1 MIVIHPILNPIV
13 FGKYNNTL
21 KKEWLKGNMP
31 SVKHDIGGNIL
42 TKENITNGHMLAKSK
57 GGITKLANLT
67 LEARAY
73 NQLKGNKPF
82 SWFFDTK
89 NFMRYCDEISQVRLK
104 NFNGLEYV
112 RGIIENAFTLL
123 REGK

>member
-1 MIVIHPILNPIV
+1 VKIRPIQPII
-13 FGKYNNTL
+13 FTKYRNVL

-31 SVKHDIGGNIL
+31 TVKHDIGGNLL
-42 TKENITNGHMLAKSK
+42 TPENATNGHMLAKSK
-57 GGITKLANLT
+57 GGLTTAFNIT
-67 LEARAY
+67 LETMDY

-89 NFMRYCDEISQVRLK
+89 NFMQYCDEVAKVDLP

-112 RGIIENAFTLL
+112 RGIIENAFKLL

>member
-1 MIVIHPILNPIV
+1 MKLASSLLIFS
-13 FGKYNNTL
+13 FGRSTL

-31 SVKHDIGGNIL
+31 SVKHDIGGNRL
-42 TKENITNGHMLAKSK
+42 TKDNITDGHMLARSK
-57 GGITKLANLT
+57 GGKTNLKNLT
-67 LEARAY
+67 LETYDY

-89 NFMRYCDEISQVRLK
+89 NFMRYCDEMSQVKLK

-112 RGIIENAFTLL
+112 RGIIENAFNLL
-123 REGK
+123 KDKK